1 MSELGETEYRPVR
14 EFVKFYIG
22 GGWGKEGPSSSADQQ
37 VAILRG
43 ADFPSASRGDATG
56 LPIRWESN
64 RKVARRSLRSGDIV
78 LEVSG
83 GTKNRPTGRS
93 VYVTQRLLDQ
103 HEFPTIPASFCRL
116 IRPDKAVVDPRYLG
130 YWLRDMFVQGR
141 TWGYQVQST
150 GLANF
155 NVETF
160 LDREVVRT
168 PAIQEQRR
176 IAGVLGAFDDLVEL
190 NRLHIEHLMAL
201 SSALYSLVR
210 RRATKTLTFGDVAEV
225 RGGGTPS
232 TRNPAYWGGPFA
244 WATPTDVTRLL
255 SPYLFR
261 TDRTLTPEG
270 LDACASRL
278 YPVGSILM
286 TSRATIGA
294 LALNQVPVATNQG
307 FLVVL
312 PRADSDRYVLFH
324 EMLAR
329 VSDFKA
335 HANGSTFLELSRGR
349 FKELLLPWP
358 DNAQREAFH
367 ARVAPLHEM
376 ACALEIENADLRR
389 TRDELLPLLMS
400 GAVRVSEV
408 EDSVP

>member
-1 MSELGETEYRPVR
+1 MSNPIPLGEALAVIIDHRGKTPRKLGGDFTAHGVPVVSAIHVKNGRIDWSQR
-14 EFVKFYIG
+14 ERFVSESMFHKWMPVKLKKNDLLLTSEAPLG
-22 GGWGKEGPSSSADQQ
+22 E
-37 VAILRG
+37 VALVPDDRDLVLSQRLFALRG
-43 ADFPSASRGDATG
+43 KPD
-56 LPIRWESN
+56 
-64 RKVARRSLRSGDIV
+64 V
-78 LEVSG
+78 LH
-83 GTKNRPTGRS
+83 TP
-93 VYVTQRLLDQ
+93 
-103 HEFPTIPASFCRL
+103 
-116 IRPDKAVVDPRYLG
+116 YL
-130 YWLRDMFVQGR
+130 YYYF
-141 TWGYQVQST
+141 
-150 GLANF
+150 
-155 NVETF
+155 
-160 LDREVVRT
+160 RT
-168 PAIQEQRR
+168 PQGQADLQSRASGSTVLGIRQSQLVKIELRLPPLIEQRR
-176 IAGVLGAFDDLVEL
+176 IARVLGAFDDLVEL

>member
-1 MSELGETEYRPVR
+1 MSDWPVVSLREVTTKIGSGSTPRGGKSVYRNSGVSFIRSQNVYDNHFESEGIARIGDAAAEQLNNVEVLEGDVLVCITGESVTRTSMVD
-14 EFVKFYIG
+14 
-22 GGWGKEGPSSSADQQ
+22 PSALPARVSQH
-37 VAILRG
+37 VAIVRADPAKLDPLFLQSSLLNPIVKSRMNTLSQAG
-43 ADFPSASRGDATG
+43 ATRRALTKKHLQG
-56 LPIRWESN
+56 LQIELPP
-64 RKVARRSLRSGDIV
+64 
-78 LEVSG
+78 LE
-83 GTKNRPTGRS
+83 
-93 VYVTQRLLDQ
+93 
-103 HEFPTIPASFCRL
+103 
-116 IRPDKAVVDPRYLG
+116 
-130 YWLRDMFVQGR
+130 
-141 TWGYQVQST
+141 
-150 GLANF
+150 
-155 NVETF
+155 
-160 LDREVVRT
+160 
-168 PAIQEQRR
+168 EQRR